1 MRISFINSTLGGDY
15 SALDIAIT
23 SLATYLN
30 ERSEHNAN
38 IIDFTFHRRHWKTHL
53 LKKMRELKPDI
64 IGFSTN
70 DLYMEHTKKIA
81 RFIKQ
86 NFEIPII
93 AGGYYAS
100 IHSAEAINI
109 PYFDYVLVGDGEYSL
124 TALLTAIE
132 KHESIDINGVLY
144 KEGGE
149 IKGNAAGS
157 FIHNLNALPAP
168 NYDLWEDL
176 DKYFYFLGML
186 YMIGTRGCPFN
197 CTYCDALQIKP
208 VVRGNYY
215 RIIDPAYYV
224 EQIAANWNKYKSRGL
239 RFIQMFDQVFTLDVK
254 WLSQFIDEYVK
265 RGLNK
270 ELGWS
275 VFARI
280 DQLDEDRI
288 KLLAKGNCKLVRVG
302 IEAGDDFIRNEV
314 YEKHL
319 SKKQILDTFA
329 LLRKYGVGAT
339 AYYILGGP
347 GETRKTIEETIS
359 LAREVAASRSAFFIY
374 KPFTEKGTRLMQK
387 YGGYI
392 DQKRLKKADNIT
404 FDAVVHLKDI
414 GPREIEWLQKKAYFF
429 TFGKRLLKM
438 LKRLKFMYFA
448 QLAIYIMRG
457 LYHGLDLYYL
467 ILYYQIYG
475 YDNVDK

>member
-38 IIDFTFHRRHWKTHL
+38 IIDLTFHRKHWKTHL

-86 NFEIPII
+86 HFEIPII

-124 TALLTAIE
+124 TALLSAIE
-132 KHESIDINGVLY
+132 KHETIAINGVLY

-149 IKGNAAGS
+149 IKGNAVGS

-186 YMIGTRGCPFN
+186 YMIGNRGCPFN

-215 RIIDPAYYV
+215 RIIDPVYYV
-224 EQIAANWNKYKSRGL
+224 EQIAANWEKYKSRGL
-239 RFIQMFDQVFTLDVK
+239 RFIQMFDQVFTLDIK
-254 WLSQFIDEYVK
+254 WLSKFVDEYVK
-265 RGLNK
+265 RGLNE

-280 DQLDEDRI
+280 DQLDEERI

-302 IEAGDDFIRNEV
+302 IEAGNDFIRNEV

-319 SKKQILDTFA
+319 SKKQILNTFA
-329 LLRKYGVGAT
+329 LLREYGVGAT

-374 KPFTEKGTRLMQK
+374 KPFTEKGTRLMEK

-429 TFGKRLLKM
+429 TFGKRLMKM
-438 LKRLKFMYFA
+438 LKRLKLMYFA
-448 QLAIYIMRG
+448 QLAAYIMRG